1 MPGGPVG
8 PGGPGGPWTERE
20 TDFSSTRAHKC
31 EYITAVV
38 KPAKQCCELRF
49 N

>member
-38 KPAKQCCELRF
+38 QPTKQCCELRF